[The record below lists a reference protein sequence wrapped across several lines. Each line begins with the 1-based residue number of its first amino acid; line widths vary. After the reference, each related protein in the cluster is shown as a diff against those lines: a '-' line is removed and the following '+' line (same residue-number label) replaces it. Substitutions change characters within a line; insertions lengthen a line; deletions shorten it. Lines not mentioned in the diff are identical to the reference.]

1 MLRKIAV
8 IVACA
13 TLLGVSACSGS
24 DKGSG
29 TGAPATST
37 AVSAGSTPTVASS
50 VKPHPADTTWLCRPG
65 AKNDPCTTD
74 ESITQITADGT
85 GTVEHPKPAS
95 DPKIDCFY
103 VYPTVSTQDAAVAN
117 LDIDPEEIA
126 VAEAQASRFS
136 QVCRVFAPMY
146 RQRTIPGIFG
156 KKATD
161 AESAYAYDDVKN
173 AWEDYLANDN
183 DGRGVILIGHSQGS
197 FVLTELIAKQ
207 IETDPAT
214 RRLIVSA
221 MLLGGNVTVPVGK
234 KVGGSFQQVPEC
246 TADTQTGCVVA
257 YSTFSGTPVEN
268 AAFGKAKDGQQVI
281 CTNPAALGGGSAA
294 LHPAFVTGE
303 SLLGS
308 VDLGD
313 VKVATP
319 WVGYPGLFTG
329 ECRSNATH
337 SWLQI
342 TAHRSGPDDARPVL
356 AEPLGPTWG
365 LHLVDVNIA
374 MDDLVALAGKQADA
388 YMK

>member
-1 MLRKIAV
+1 MRRKIAV
-8 IVACA
+8 IVLCA
-13 TLLGVSACSGS
+13 AFLGVSACSGS
-24 DKGSG
+24 DSGSDASRV
-29 TGAPATST
+29 TQTTASVAAST
-37 AVSAGSTPTVASS
+37 TVGSS
-50 VKPHPADTTWLCRPG
+50 VKPHAADTTWLCRPG
-65 AKNDPCTTD
+65 SDDDPCTTD
-74 ESITQITADGT
+74 ESITQIAGDGARN
-85 GTVEHPKPAS
+85 VEHPKPATN
-95 DPKIDCFY
+95 PKVDCFY
-103 VYPTVSTQDAAVAN
+103 VYPTVSTQDAAVAS
-117 LDIDPEEIA
+117 LTIDPEEIA
-126 VAEAQASRFS
+126 VAKAQASRFS
-136 QVCRVFAPMY
+136 KVCRVFAPMY

-156 KKATD
+156 KQATD

-197 FVLTELIAKQ
+197 FVLTELIADE
-207 IETDPAT
+207 IETDPAS
-214 RRLIVSA
+214 RKLLVSA
-221 MLLGGNVTVPVGK
+221 MLLGGNVTVPDGK
-234 KVGGSFQQVPEC
+234 KVGGSFQHVPEC
-246 TADTQTGCVVA
+246 TDDTQTGCVVA
-257 YSTFSGTPVEN
+257 YSTFSGTPVEG
-268 AAFGKAKDGQQVI
+268 AMFGKAKAGQQVI

-313 VKVATP
+313 TDVDTP

-337 SWLQI
+337 TWFQI
-342 TAHRSGPDDARPVL
+342 TAHRSGPDDTRPKL

-388 YMK
+388 YLH

>member
-1 MLRKIAV
+1 MRRKIAV
-8 IVACA
+8 IMVCA
-13 TLLGVSACSGS
+13 AFLAVSACSGS
-24 DKGSG
+24 DAKPDAS
-29 TGAPATST
+29 ATST
-37 AVSAGSTPTVASS
+37 TTPTTSTTVASS
-50 VKPHPADTTWLCRPG
+50 AKPHPADTTWLCRPG
-65 AKNDPCTTD
+65 MNDDPCTTD
-74 ESITQITADGT
+74 ESITQIAADGAE
-85 GTVEHPKPAS
+85 TVAHPKPAT

-117 LDIDPEEIA
+117 LDVDPEEIA
-126 VAEAQASRFS
+126 VAKAQASRFS
-136 QVCRVFAPMY
+136 KVCRVFAPMY

-156 KKATD
+156 KKGTAE
-161 AESAYAYDDVKN
+161 ESAYAYDDVKN

-197 FVLTELIAKQ
+197 FVLTELIAKE

-214 RRLIVSA
+214 RRLVVSA
-221 MLLGGNVTVPVGK
+221 MLLGGNVTVPDGK
-234 KVGGSFQQVPEC
+234 KVGGSFQHLPEC
-246 TADTQTGCVVA
+246 SDDSQTGCIVA
-257 YSTFSGTPVEN
+257 YSAFSGTPVAD
-268 AAFGKAKDGQQVI
+268 AAFGKAKDGQHVV
-281 CTNPAALGGGSAA
+281 CTNPAALGGGSAP

-313 VKVATP
+313 VKVSTP

-329 ECRSNATH
+329 ECKSNATH
-337 SWLQI
+337 TWFEI
-342 TAHRSGPDDARPVL
+342 TAHRTGPDDTRPEL

-388 YMK
+388 YTD

>member
-1 MLRKIAV
+1 MGLCGPAHPPTPPPTPRGAV
-8 IVACA
+8 
-13 TLLGVSACSGS
+13 L
-24 DKGSG
+24 
-29 TGAPATST
+29 T
-37 AVSAGSTPTVASS
+37 AAHGST
-50 VKPHPADTTWLCRPG
+50 
-65 AKNDPCTTD
+65 
-74 ESITQITADGT
+74 
-85 GTVEHPKPAS
+85 TVEAATATD
-95 DPKIDCFY
+95 DPPVDCFY
-103 VYPTVSTQDAAVAN
+103 VYPTVSTQDTAVAN
-117 LDIDPEEIA
+117 LDIDPEQIA
-126 VAEAQASRFS
+126 VAKAQASRFS

-156 KKATD
+156 EKATA

-221 MLLGGNVTVPVGK
+221 MLLGGNVTVPDGK
-234 KVGGSFQQVPEC
+234 KVGGSFQHLPEC

-257 YSTFSGTPVEN
+257 YSAFSGTPVEG
-268 AAFGKAKDGQQVI
+268 ARFGKAEDGRHVV

-313 VKVATP
+313 VKVSTP

-337 SWLQI
+337 TWLQI
-342 TAHRSGPDDARPVL
+342 TAHRSGPDDTRPEL

-374 MDDLVALAGKQADA
+374 MGDLVALAGKQADA
-388 YMK
+388 YAD